1 MAEVQRS
8 TNIGE
13 MSQRFIEFIL
23 MQAENA
29 ALMLGLRPHPAT
41 GRPEKNLEM
50 ARIFID
56 QLEMIREKT
65 RGNLTAEETKVLT
78 KMLGDL
84 QFAYVRVSGDITA
97 YDSATMPKDEND
109 RRRRNWTR
117 RDCRPSHPRPPRARQ
132 LRPQANRLRGP
143 ARRRRERARNGK
155 QEALHQELRLRNS
168 NFETAKLEVSHNIFR
183 SDGRAYDVAQ

>member
-8 TNIGE
+8 TNLGE

-23 MQAENA
+23 MQSENA

-56 QLEMIREKT
+56 QLEMVREKT
-65 RGNLTAEETKVLT
+65 RGNLTAEESKVLT

-97 YDSATMPKDEND
+97 YDSATMPKTDPED
-109 RRRRNWTR
+109 PAATEL
-117 RDCRPSHPRPPRARQ
+117 DAPGLGAPEPADLPPAA
-132 LRPQANRLRGP
+132 QAAAPESAP
-143 ARRRRERARNGK
+143 APVAAPVE
-155 QEALHQELRLRNS
+155 E
-168 NFETAKLEVSHNIFR
+168 ETKKRFTKSY
-183 SDGRAYDVAQ
+183 G

>member
-97 YDSATMPKDEND
+97 YDSATLPKDEDPAGTELDASGLGPEASAPVAEPAPAPESNPA
-109 RRRRNWTR
+109 
-117 RDCRPSHPRPPRARQ
+117 PSQPGAVESAP
-132 LRPQANRLRGP
+132 
-143 ARRRRERARNGK
+143 
-155 QEALHQELRLRNS
+155 
-168 NFETAKLEVSHNIFR
+168 ETENKKRFTKSY
-183 SDGRAYDVAQ
+183 G

>member
-8 TNIGE
+8 TNLGE

-65 RGNLTAEETKVLT
+65 RGNLSTEESKVLT

-97 YDSATMPKDEND
+97 YDSATMPKADPNDPAATELDAPGLTDPAPAPVAPVAEAAPPEPTPAPAETPVVEENKK
-109 RRRRNWTR
+109 RFTK
-117 RDCRPSHPRPPRARQ
+117 SY
-132 LRPQANRLRGP
+132 G
-143 ARRRRERARNGK
+143 
-155 QEALHQELRLRNS
+155 
-168 NFETAKLEVSHNIFR
+168 
-183 SDGRAYDVAQ
+183 

>member
-1 MAEVQRS
+1 MAEIQRS
-8 TNIGE
+8 TNLGE

-65 RGNLTAEETKVLT
+65 RGNLSTEETKVLT

-97 YDSATMPKDEND
+97 YDSATMPKDETD
-109 RRRRNWTR
+109 LAATEL
-117 RDCRPSHPRPPRARQ
+117 DTQDLPPAE
-132 LRPQANRLRGP
+132 P
-143 ARRRRERARNGK
+143 ASAAA
-155 QEALHQELRLRNS
+155 QPAAPAS
-168 NFETAKLEVSHNIFR
+168 NPPATAQPGAVESAPESENKKRFTKSY
-183 SDGRAYDVAQ
+183 G

>member
-65 RGNLTAEETKVLT
+65 RGNLSAEESKVLT

-97 YDSATMPKDEND
+97 YDSATMPKNEND
-109 RRRRNWTR
+109 MAATEL
-117 RDCRPSHPRPPRARQ
+117 DTHAFPPAPGAPDAAAAQ
-132 LRPQANRLRGP
+132 PAEPANPP
-143 ARRRRERARNGK
+143 ASSQPA
-155 QEALHQELRLRNS
+155 A
-168 NFETAKLEVSHNIFR
+168 
-183 SDGRAYDVAQ
+183 AQPGAVESAPESENKKRFTKSYG

>member
-65 RGNLTAEETKVLT
+65 RGNLTTEESKVLT

-97 YDSATMPKDEND
+97 YDSASMPKEEVDPAATELDQAGLGPDE
-109 RRRRNWTR
+109 
-117 RDCRPSHPRPPRARQ
+117 PAPAPI
-132 LRPQANRLRGP
+132 QAEKP
-143 ARRRRERARNGK
+143 ASASPAAQPGAV
-155 QEALHQELRLRNS
+155 EAS
-168 NFETAKLEVSHNIFR
+168 PETENKKRFTKSY
-183 SDGRAYDVAQ
+183 G

>member
-23 MQAENA
+23 MQSENA

-65 RGNLTAEETKVLT
+65 RGNLTTEESKVLG

-97 YDSATMPKDEND
+97 YDSAAMPKDEAGAA
-109 RRRRNWTR
+109 TTG
-117 RDCRPSHPRPPRARQ
+117 AEAIE
-132 LRPQANRLRGP
+132 PQAEESAP
-143 ARRRRERARNGK
+143 SATQQSAP
-155 QEALHQELRLRNS
+155 
-168 NFETAKLEVSHNIFR
+168 TAQPGTVENAPESENKKRFTKSY
-183 SDGRAYDVAQ
+183 G

>member
-8 TNIGE
+8 TNLGE
-13 MSQRFIEFIL
+13 MSQRFVEFIL

-65 RGNLTAEETKVLT
+65 RGNLNAEESKVLA

-97 YDSATMPKDEND
+97 YDSATMPKDESD
-109 RRRRNWTR
+109 PAETEL
-117 RDCRPSHPRPPRARQ
+117 DAPGLTDPAPAAAPTAAAPPA
-132 LRPQANRLRGP
+132 AP
-143 ARRRRERARNGK
+143 ATPPAQPGTVE
-155 QEALHQELRLRNS
+155 S
-168 NFETAKLEVSHNIFR
+168 SPETENKKRFTKSY
-183 SDGRAYDVAQ
+183 G

>member
-50 ARIFID
+50 ARIFFRSC
-56 QLEMIREKT
+56 QREFPVHKQSG
-65 RGNLTAEETKVLT
+65 RKRVLT
-78 KMLGDL
+78 
-84 QFAYVRVSGDITA
+84 
-97 YDSATMPKDEND
+97 
-109 RRRRNWTR
+109 
-117 RDCRPSHPRPPRARQ
+117 
-132 LRPQANRLRGP
+132 
-143 ARRRRERARNGK
+143 
-155 QEALHQELRLRNS
+155 
-168 NFETAKLEVSHNIFR
+168 
-183 SDGRAYDVAQ
+183 

>member
-8 TNIGE
+8 TNLGE

-65 RGNLTAEETKVLT
+65 RGNLSAEESKVLN

-109 RRRRNWTR
+109 PAETELDAPGLTDPAPAATAN
-117 RDCRPSHPRPPRARQ
+117 PPAA
-132 LRPQANRLRGP
+132 PETP
-143 ARRRRERARNGK
+143 AAPPATMESAP
-155 QEALHQELRLRNS
+155 EAENKKRFTKS
-168 NFETAKLEVSHNIFR
+168 Y
-183 SDGRAYDVAQ
+183 G

>member
-109 RRRRNWTR
+109 PAATEL
-117 RDCRPSHPRPPRARQ
+117 DAAGLEPGSPAPAAAPAAAPEGKPSAAQ
-132 LRPQANRLRGP
+132 P
-143 ARRRRERARNGK
+143 ATVESAP
-155 QEALHQELRLRNS
+155 
-168 NFETAKLEVSHNIFR
+168 ETENKKRFTKSY
-183 SDGRAYDVAQ
+183 G

>member
-56 QLEMIREKT
+56 QLEMVREKT
-65 RGNLTAEETKVLT
+65 RGNLTAEETKVLS

-97 YDSATMPKDEND
+97 YDSASMPKDEND
-109 RRRRNWTR
+109 LASTEL
-117 RDCRPSHPRPPRARQ
+117 DTEGLPPEPPAPAPAA
-132 LRPQANRLRGP
+132 PQSAAPAEKTPAAAQPGP
-143 ARRRRERARNGK
+143 VESAP
-155 QEALHQELRLRNS
+155 
-168 NFETAKLEVSHNIFR
+168 ETENKKRFTKSY
-183 SDGRAYDVAQ
+183 G

>member
-8 TNIGE
+8 TNLGE
-13 MSQRFIEFIL
+13 MSQRFVEFIL

-65 RGNLTAEETKVLT
+65 RGNLNAEESKVLT

-97 YDSATMPKDEND
+97 YDSATMPKDDNDPAETELDAPGLMHPAPPTAQPEAAAKPAAPTTPPAEPGAVESAPEAENKK
-109 RRRRNWTR
+109 RFTK
-117 RDCRPSHPRPPRARQ
+117 SY
-132 LRPQANRLRGP
+132 G
-143 ARRRRERARNGK
+143 
-155 QEALHQELRLRNS
+155 
-168 NFETAKLEVSHNIFR
+168 
-183 SDGRAYDVAQ
+183 

>member
-65 RGNLTAEETKVLT
+65 RGNLTAEETKVLS

-97 YDSATMPKDEND
+97 YDSASMPKDEND
-109 RRRRNWTR
+109 LASTEL
-117 RDCRPSHPRPPRARQ
+117 DTEGLPPEPTA
-132 LRPQANRLRGP
+132 PAASQAAAPTEKTPAAAQPGP
-143 ARRRRERARNGK
+143 VESAP
-155 QEALHQELRLRNS
+155 
-168 NFETAKLEVSHNIFR
+168 ETENKKRFTKSY
-183 SDGRAYDVAQ
+183 G

>member
-8 TNIGE
+8 TNLGE
-13 MSQRFIEFIL
+13 MSQRFVEFIL

-65 RGNLTAEETKVLT
+65 RGNLNAEESKVLA

-109 RRRRNWTR
+109 PAETEL
-117 RDCRPSHPRPPRARQ
+117 DAPGLLQPAPAEHPAATAPSVAPATPP
-132 LRPQANRLRGP
+132 
-143 ARRRRERARNGK
+143 
-155 QEALHQELRLRNS
+155 
-168 NFETAKLEVSHNIFR
+168 
-183 SDGRAYDVAQ
+183 AQPGAVDSPPESESKKRFTKSYG

>member
-8 TNIGE
+8 TNLGE
-13 MSQRFIEFIL
+13 MSQRFVEFIL

-65 RGNLTAEETKVLT
+65 RGNLNAEETKVLT

-97 YDSATMPKDEND
+97 YDSATLPKDEND
-109 RRRRNWTR
+109 PAETEL
-117 RDCRPSHPRPPRARQ
+117 DAPGLSAPEPALTEHPAPAAPAPTAAQPGSVDAPPESENKKRFTKSY
-132 LRPQANRLRGP
+132 G
-143 ARRRRERARNGK
+143 
-155 QEALHQELRLRNS
+155 
-168 NFETAKLEVSHNIFR
+168 
-183 SDGRAYDVAQ
+183 

>member
-8 TNIGE
+8 TNLGE
-13 MSQRFIEFIL
+13 MSQRFVEFIL

-65 RGNLTAEETKVLT
+65 RGNLNAEESKVLS

-109 RRRRNWTR
+109 PAETELDAPGLTNPAPAAAPAAA
-117 RDCRPSHPRPPRARQ
+117 PSATSPSAAPPT
-132 LRPQANRLRGP
+132 P
-143 ARRRRERARNGK
+143 
-155 QEALHQELRLRNS
+155 S
-168 NFETAKLEVSHNIFR
+168 
-183 SDGRAYDVAQ
+183 AQPGAVDAPPESENKKRFTKSYG

>member
-65 RGNLTAEETKVLT
+65 RGNLNGEESKVLT

-97 YDSATMPKDEND
+97 YDSATIPKDEND
-109 RRRRNWTR
+109 MAATEL
-117 RDCRPSHPRPPRARQ
+117 DTHDLPAEQPTPAATQPV
-132 LRPQANRLRGP
+132 GP
-143 ARRRRERARNGK
+143 ANNPA
-155 QEALHQELRLRNS
+155 
-168 NFETAKLEVSHNIFR
+168 
-183 SDGRAYDVAQ
+183 VAAEPGSVESAPESENKKRFTKSYG

>member
-8 TNIGE
+8 TNLGE
-13 MSQRFIEFIL
+13 MSQRFVEFIL

-65 RGNLTAEETKVLT
+65 RGNLNAEESKVLT

-97 YDSATMPKDEND
+97 YDSATMPKDDNDPAETELDAPGLMQAEPAAEPPAATAPAAAPATPPAQPDAVEAAPETENKK
-109 RRRRNWTR
+109 RFTK
-117 RDCRPSHPRPPRARQ
+117 SY
-132 LRPQANRLRGP
+132 G
-143 ARRRRERARNGK
+143 
-155 QEALHQELRLRNS
+155 
-168 NFETAKLEVSHNIFR
+168 
-183 SDGRAYDVAQ
+183 

>member
-23 MQAENA
+23 MQSENA

-65 RGNLTAEETKVLT
+65 RGNLSAEESKVLG

-97 YDSATMPKDEND
+97 YDSAAMPKDETD
-109 RRRRNWTR
+109 ATATGAEAS
-117 RDCRPSHPRPPRARQ
+117 DPHPEE
-132 LRPQANRLRGP
+132 P
-143 ARRRRERARNGK
+143 A
-155 QEALHQELRLRNS
+155 
-168 NFETAKLEVSHNIFR
+168 
-183 SDGRAYDVAQ
+183 AQQSAPAAQPGTVENAPESENKKRFTKSYG

>member
-1 MAEVQRS
+1 MAEIQRS
-8 TNIGE
+8 TNLGE

-65 RGNLTAEETKVLT
+65 RGNLSAEETKVLT

-97 YDSATMPKDEND
+97 YDSASMPKDETD
-109 RRRRNWTR
+109 TAATEL
-117 RDCRPSHPRPPRARQ
+117 DTQDLPAADPAPAAAQPAVPASTPPAAAQPSAVESAPESENKKRFTKSY
-132 LRPQANRLRGP
+132 G
-143 ARRRRERARNGK
+143 
-155 QEALHQELRLRNS
+155 
-168 NFETAKLEVSHNIFR
+168 
-183 SDGRAYDVAQ
+183 

>member
-41 GRPEKNLEM
+41 GRPEINLEM

-65 RGNLTAEETKVLT
+65 RGNLSAEETKVLA

-109 RRRRNWTR
+109 PAETEL
-117 RDCRPSHPRPPRARQ
+117 DAPGLMEPP
-132 LRPQANRLRGP
+132 P
-143 ARRRRERARNGK
+143 AAA
-155 QEALHQELRLRNS
+155 QPAA
-168 NFETAKLEVSHNIFR
+168 TAPP
-183 SDGRAYDVAQ
+183 AAPATPPAQPGAVESAPESENKKRFT

>member
-65 RGNLTAEETKVLT
+65 RGNLNAEESKVLG

-84 QFAYVRVSGDITA
+84 QFAFVRVSGDITA
-97 YDSATMPKDEND
+97 YDSAAMPKEDGDPTATEADATLPHPEEPAPSAAQPAPASANPPAAQPGAVESAPESENKK
-109 RRRRNWTR
+109 RFTK
-117 RDCRPSHPRPPRARQ
+117 SY
-132 LRPQANRLRGP
+132 G
-143 ARRRRERARNGK
+143 
-155 QEALHQELRLRNS
+155 
-168 NFETAKLEVSHNIFR
+168 
-183 SDGRAYDVAQ
+183 

>member
-23 MQAENA
+23 MQSENA

-41 GRPEKNLEM
+41 GRAEKNLEM

-65 RGNLTAEETKVLT
+65 RGNLTAEESKVLS

-97 YDSATMPKDEND
+97 YDSASMPKDDDPAATDLDMPGAEPAVKAAAKAEPPPKPPAEK
-109 RRRRNWTR
+109 
-117 RDCRPSHPRPPRARQ
+117 PSAVESSPDSESKKRFTKSY
-132 LRPQANRLRGP
+132 G
-143 ARRRRERARNGK
+143 
-155 QEALHQELRLRNS
+155 
-168 NFETAKLEVSHNIFR
+168 
-183 SDGRAYDVAQ
+183 

>member
-23 MQAENA
+23 MQSENA

-41 GRPEKNLEM
+41 GRAEKNLEM
-50 ARIFID
+50 TRIFID

-65 RGNLTAEETKVLT
+65 RGNLTSEESKVLS

-97 YDSATMPKDEND
+97 YDSANMPKDED
-109 RRRRNWTR
+109 PAATEL
-117 RDCRPSHPRPPRARQ
+117 DMPAAVPAEPPA
-132 LRPQANRLRGP
+132 PKSPPPKP
-143 ARRRRERARNGK
+143 AA
-155 QEALHQELRLRNS
+155 
-168 NFETAKLEVSHNIFR
+168 
-183 SDGRAYDVAQ
+183 AQPGAVESSPESESKKRFTKSYG

>member
-23 MQAENA
+23 MQSENA

-65 RGNLTAEETKVLT
+65 RGNLTTEETKVLN

-97 YDSATMPKDEND
+97 YDSATMPKDED
-109 RRRRNWTR
+109 PAGTEL
-117 RDCRPSHPRPPRARQ
+117 DAAGLGPEVAAPAAAQPSPSG
-132 LRPQANRLRGP
+132 NKP
-143 ARRRRERARNGK
+143 APDPSGSVESAP
-155 QEALHQELRLRNS
+155 
-168 NFETAKLEVSHNIFR
+168 ETENKKRFTKSY
-183 SDGRAYDVAQ
+183 G

>member
-8 TNIGE
+8 TNLGE
-13 MSQRFIEFIL
+13 MSQRFVEFIL

-65 RGNLTAEETKVLT
+65 RGNLNGEESKVLG

-97 YDSATMPKDEND
+97 YDSAKMPKDEND
-109 RRRRNWTR
+109 PAETEL
-117 RDCRPSHPRPPRARQ
+117 DAPGLADPTPIESTPAPA
-132 LRPQANRLRGP
+132 PQAAVATP
-143 ARRRRERARNGK
+143 PTEPSAVEVPV
-155 QEALHQELRLRNS
+155 EAENKKRFTKS
-168 NFETAKLEVSHNIFR
+168 Y
-183 SDGRAYDVAQ
+183 G